1 MCHQGNMNCMF
12 SWCISY
18 CKTRDEQLDFLYP
31 NKDDVTRYLKL
42 HNLEQ
47 FFQFFYNCLH
57 QSQKR
62 TGELQEAGL
71 DLSAVLFY
79 IRFLVA
85 DRKFHLFSR
94 LSLIIILLLLT
105 ASTSCHP

>member
-47 FFQFFYNCLH
+47 LFQFFTTVAI
-57 QSQKR
+57 KAKK
-62 TGELQEAGL
+62 ELENYKKQVWI
-71 DLSAVLFY
+71 SAQFY
-79 IRFLVA
+79 FTFA
-85 DRKFHLFSR
+85 F
-94 LSLIIILLLLT
+94 
-105 ASTSCHP
+105 